1 MTDRSGGASL
11 LPYTPSRVTASTDDN
26 DDDDDDD
33 DDGSLYIV
41 STVSVRVRVNVV
53 MADYSCL
60 VDHYHRI
67 ITIAGD

>member
-11 LPYTPSRVTASTDDN
+11 LPYTPSGVTAST

-33 DDGSLYIV
+33 DDESLYTI
-41 STVSVRVRVNVV
+41 SMVSVQVRVNVV

-60 VDHYHRI
+60 MDHYHRI
-67 ITIAGD
+67 IATAGD